1 MFRET
6 NLLWVSRTT
15 DRGASWSPPV
25 LVDQPP
31 PFAIDFA
38 PKVLVLPDGTLLAVF
53 ARADFQLGLGQ
64 LYAARSPDEGRTWLP
79 PVLAG
84 SKPLPSSLIDPGSG
98 AELPQPGFPSAAVA
112 PTAASTSPSRTTA
125 RRARARSGWPARAT
139 AVAPGPASP
148 CRG

>member
-1 MFRET
+1 
-6 NLLWVSRTT
+6 VGSRTT

-38 PKVLVLPDGTLLAVF
+38 PKILVLPDGTLLAVF

-64 LYAARSPDEGRTWLP
+64 LYAARSPEEGRTWLP

-84 SKPLPSSLIDPGSG
+84 SKPLPSSLVDPGSG
-98 AELPQPGFPSAAVA
+98 AELPQPGLAHPPSSAA
-112 PTAASTSPSRTTA
+112 TWH
-125 RRARARSGWPARAT
+125 ARAVRA
-139 AVAPGPASP
+139 AQSDRASH
-148 CRG
+148 